1 MSFFML
7 QSIRK
12 VISMSKLRELRK
24 ARNMTQSELAK
35 EIKVSEKT
43 ISRWEKEE
51 TLMKA
56 NKAKVLADYFGVDVP
71 YLLGY
76 DVDLT
81 PVKDLT
87 GDYLPPLE
95 LQGYDYTVLDIEQDT
110 SERLNEVSKVKYC
123 IVKLHK
129 GDELPLFTGFRAII
143 SDYDREIVIESSS
156 KGALLNAFRA
166 TDALYVNG
174 YKGIGSQFKHFG
186 DYINSHKYEDS
197 KILENI
203 LTDWL
208 DIVGINK
215 KYVNISY
222 FNANS
227 PTPNKVITRK

>member
-1 MSFFML
+1 MNRL
-7 QSIRK
+7 K
-12 VISMSKLRELRK
+12 ELRK
-24 ARNMTQSELAK
+24 EAKKTQQEAADIANVTK
-35 EIKVSEKT
+35 RTYIYWEQGERQIKPEKAQ
-43 ISRWEKEE
+43 
-51 TLMKA
+51 L
-56 NKAKVLADYFGVDVP
+56 LADYFGVEVP

-76 DVDLT
+76 DVGLT
-81 PVKDLT
+81 PVKDLA
-87 GDYLPPLE
+87 GDYLSPLE

-166 TDALYVNG
+166 TDALSENG
-174 YKGIGSQFKHFG
+174 YKGVGSQFKHFG
-186 DYINSHKYEDS
+186 DYINSRKNEDS

>member
-1 MSFFML
+1 MNRL
-7 QSIRK
+7 K
-12 VISMSKLRELRK
+12 ELRK
-24 ARNMTQSELAK
+24 QKKVTQLELANFIGMTRRGYQK
-35 EIKVSEKT
+35 WENGESQIKPEKAQ
-43 ISRWEKEE
+43 
-51 TLMKA
+51 L
-56 NKAKVLADYFGVDVP
+56 LADYFGVEVP

-76 DVDLT
+76 DVGLT
-81 PVKDLT
+81 PVKDLA

-166 TDALYVNG
+166 TDALRVNG
-174 YKGIGSQFKHFG
+174 YKSIGSQFKHFG
-186 DYINSHKYEDS
+186 DYINSRKYEDS

-222 FNANS
+222 FNVNS

>member
-1 MSFFML
+1 M
-7 QSIRK
+7 
-12 VISMSKLRELRK
+12 
-24 ARNMTQSELAK
+24 
-35 EIKVSEKT
+35 
-43 ISRWEKEE
+43 
-51 TLMKA
+51 
-56 NKAKVLADYFGVDVP
+56 
-71 YLLGY
+71 LGY
-76 DVDLT
+76 DVGLT
-81 PVKDLT
+81 PVKDLA

-166 TDALYVNG
+166 TDALRVNG
-174 YKGIGSQFKHFG
+174 YKSIGSQFKHFG
-186 DYINSHKYEDS
+186 DYINSRKYEDS

-222 FNANS
+222 FSVNS

>member
-1 MSFFML
+1 MNRL
-7 QSIRK
+7 K
-12 VISMSKLRELRK
+12 ELRK
-24 ARNMTQSELAK
+24 DRGLTQSQLAEK
-35 EIKVSEKT
+35 IGVSKIT
-43 ISRWEKEE
+43 VLRWENNERQIKPD
-51 TLMKA
+51 KA
-56 NKAKVLADYFGVDVP
+56 QLLADYFGVDVP

-76 DVDLT
+76 DVGIT
-81 PVKDLT
+81 PVKDLA

-129 GDELPLFTGFRAII
+129 EDELPLFTGFRAII

-166 TDALYVNG
+166 TNALSENG
-174 YKGIGSQFKHFG
+174 YKGGSQFKHFG
-186 DYINSHKYEDS
+186 DYINSRKREDS

>member
-1 MSFFML
+1 MNRL
-7 QSIRK
+7 K
-12 VISMSKLRELRK
+12 ELRK
-24 ARNMTQSELAK
+24 EAKKTQQEAADIANVTK
-35 EIKVSEKT
+35 RTYIYWEQGERQIKPD
-43 ISRWEKEE
+43 
-51 TLMKA
+51 KA
-56 NKAKVLADYFGVDVP
+56 QLLADYFGVEVP

-76 DVDLT
+76 DVGLT
-81 PVKDLT
+81 PVKDLA
-87 GDYLPPLE
+87 GNYLPPLE

-166 TDALYVNG
+166 TDALLENG
-174 YKGIGSQFKHFG
+174 YKGGSQFKHFG
-186 DYINSHKYEDS
+186 DYINSRKNEDS

>member
-1 MSFFML
+1 MNRL
-7 QSIRK
+7 K
-12 VISMSKLRELRK
+12 ELRK
-24 ARNMTQSELAK
+24 QKKVTQLELANFIGMTRRGYQK
-35 EIKVSEKT
+35 WENGESQIKPEKAQ
-43 ISRWEKEE
+43 
-51 TLMKA
+51 L
-56 NKAKVLADYFGVDVP
+56 LADYFGVEVP

-76 DVDLT
+76 DVGLT

-110 SERLNEVSKVKYC
+110 SEKLNEVSKVKYC

-156 KGALLNAFRA
+156 KGTLLNAFRA
-166 TDALYVNG
+166 TDALSANG
-174 YKGIGSQFKHFG
+174 YKGVGSQFKHFG
-186 DYINSHKYEDS
+186 DYINSRKNEDS

>member
-1 MSFFML
+1 MEKIKNIHENRLKS
-7 QSIRK
+7 
-12 VISMSKLRELRK
+12 LRNEVGLS
-24 ARNMTQSELAK
+24 QGELA
-35 EIKVSEKT
+35 EEVGVSYRTIQNWENGVNQIKPD
-43 ISRWEKEE
+43 
-51 TLMKA
+51 KA
-56 NKAKVLADYFGVDVP
+56 QLLADYFGVEVP

-76 DVDLT
+76 DVGLT

-95 LQGYDYTVLDIEQDT
+95 LQGYDYKVLGIEQDT
-110 SERLNEVSKVKYC
+110 SEKLNEVSKVKYC

-129 GDELPLFTGFRAII
+129 GDKLPLFTGFRAII

-166 TDALYVNG
+166 TDALTANG

-186 DYINSHKYEDS
+186 DYINSRKGEDS
-197 KILENI
+197 KILEKI

-222 FNANS
+222 FNTNS

>member
-1 MSFFML
+1 MNRL
-7 QSIRK
+7 K
-12 VISMSKLRELRK
+12 ELRK
-24 ARNMTQSELAK
+24 QKKVTQLELANFIGMTRRGYQK
-35 EIKVSEKT
+35 WENGESQIKPEKAQ
-43 ISRWEKEE
+43 
-51 TLMKA
+51 L
-56 NKAKVLADYFGVDVP
+56 LADYFGVEVP

-76 DVDLT
+76 DVGLT
-81 PVKDLT
+81 PVKDLA

-123 IVKLHK
+123 IIKLHK

-166 TDALYVNG
+166 TDALRVNG
-174 YKGIGSQFKHFG
+174 YKSIGSQFKHFG
-186 DYINSHKYEDS
+186 DYINSRKYEDS

-222 FNANS
+222 FNVNS

>member
-1 MSFFML
+1 MNRL
-7 QSIRK
+7 K
-12 VISMSKLRELRK
+12 ELRK
-24 ARNMTQSELAK
+24 EAKKTQQEAADIANVTK
-35 EIKVSEKT
+35 RTYIYWEQGERQIKPD
-43 ISRWEKEE
+43 
-51 TLMKA
+51 KA
-56 NKAKVLADYFGVDVP
+56 QLLADYFGVDVP

-76 DVDLT
+76 DVGLT
-81 PVKDLT
+81 PVKDLA

-166 TDALYVNG
+166 TDALRVNG
-174 YKGIGSQFKHFG
+174 YKSIGSQFKHFG
-186 DYINSHKYEDS
+186 DYINSRKYEDS

-222 FNANS
+222 FNTNS

>member
-1 MSFFML
+1 MNRL
-7 QSIRK
+7 K
-12 VISMSKLRELRK
+12 ELRK
-24 ARNMTQSELAK
+24 DRGLTQSQLAEK
-35 EIKVSEKT
+35 IGVSKIT
-43 ISRWEKEE
+43 VLRWENNERQIKPD
-51 TLMKA
+51 KA
-56 NKAKVLADYFGVDVP
+56 QLLADYFGVEVP

-76 DVDLT
+76 DVGLT
-81 PVKDLT
+81 PLKDLA

-166 TDALYVNG
+166 TNALSENG
-174 YKGIGSQFKHFG
+174 YKGGSQFKHFG
-186 DYINSHKYEDS
+186 DYINSRKREDS

>member
-1 MSFFML
+1 MNRL
-7 QSIRK
+7 K
-12 VISMSKLRELRK
+12 ELRK
-24 ARNMTQSELAK
+24 QKKVTQLELANFIGMTRRGYQK
-35 EIKVSEKT
+35 WENGESQIKPEKAQ
-43 ISRWEKEE
+43 
-51 TLMKA
+51 L
-56 NKAKVLADYFGVDVP
+56 LADYFGVEVP

-76 DVDLT
+76 DVGLT
-81 PVKDLT
+81 PVKDLA

-166 TDALYVNG
+166 TDALRVNG
-174 YKGIGSQFKHFG
+174 YKSIGSQFKHFG
-186 DYINSHKYEDS
+186 DYINSRKYEDS

-222 FNANS
+222 FSVNS

>member
-1 MSFFML
+1 MNRL
-7 QSIRK
+7 K
-12 VISMSKLRELRK
+12 ELRK
-24 ARNMTQSELAK
+24 QKKVTQLELANFIGMTRRGYQK
-35 EIKVSEKT
+35 WENGESQIKPEKAQ
-43 ISRWEKEE
+43 
-51 TLMKA
+51 L
-56 NKAKVLADYFGVDVP
+56 LADYFGVEVP

-76 DVDLT
+76 DVGLT

-110 SERLNEVSKVKYC
+110 SEKLNEVSKVKYC

-166 TDALYVNG
+166 TDALPANG

-186 DYINSHKYEDS
+186 DYINSRKGEDS
-197 KILENI
+197 KILEKI

-222 FNANS
+222 FNTNS

>member
-1 MSFFML
+1 MNRL
-7 QSIRK
+7 K
-12 VISMSKLRELRK
+12 ELRK
-24 ARNMTQSELAK
+24 DRGLTQSQLAEK
-35 EIKVSEKT
+35 IGVSKIT
-43 ISRWEKEE
+43 VLRWENNERQIKPD
-51 TLMKA
+51 KA
-56 NKAKVLADYFGVDVP
+56 QLLADYFGVEVP

-76 DVDLT
+76 DVGLT
-81 PVKDLT
+81 PVKDLA
-87 GDYLPPLE
+87 GNYLPPLE

-166 TDALYVNG
+166 TDALLKNG
-174 YKGIGSQFKHFG
+174 YKRGSQFKHFG
-186 DYINSHKYEDS
+186 DYINSRKNEDS

>member
-1 MSFFML
+1 MNRL
-7 QSIRK
+7 K
-12 VISMSKLRELRK
+12 ELRQSK
-24 ARNMTQSELAK
+24 KKTQQELADIVGVTKRTYIYWEQGERQIKPDK
-35 EIKVSEKT
+35 EQT
-43 ISRWEKEE
+43 
-51 TLMKA
+51 
-56 NKAKVLADYFGVDVP
+56 LADYFGVDVP

-76 DVDLT
+76 DVGLT

-110 SERLNEVSKVKYC
+110 SEKLNEVSRVKYC

-166 TDALYVNG
+166 TDALPANG

-186 DYINSHKYEDS
+186 DYINSRKGEDS
-197 KILENI
+197 KILEKI

-222 FNANS
+222 FNTNS

>member
-1 MSFFML
+1 MNRL
-7 QSIRK
+7 K
-12 VISMSKLRELRK
+12 ELRK
-24 ARNMTQSELAK
+24 DRGLTQSQLAEK
-35 EIKVSEKT
+35 IGVSKIT
-43 ISRWEKEE
+43 VLRWENNERQIKPD
-51 TLMKA
+51 KA
-56 NKAKVLADYFGVDVP
+56 QLLADYFGVEVP

-76 DVDLT
+76 DVGLT
-81 PVKDLT
+81 PVKDLA
-87 GDYLPPLE
+87 GNYLPPLE

-110 SERLNEVSKVKYC
+110 PERLNEVSKVKYC

-166 TDALYVNG
+166 TDALSVNG
-174 YKGIGSQFKHFG
+174 YKGVGPQFKHFG
-186 DYINSHKYEDS
+186 DYINSRKNEDS

>member
-1 MSFFML
+1 MNRL
-7 QSIRK
+7 K
-12 VISMSKLRELRK
+12 ELRK
-24 ARNMTQSELAK
+24 DRGLTQSQLAEK
-35 EIKVSEKT
+35 IGVSKIT
-43 ISRWEKEE
+43 VLRWENNERQIKPD
-51 TLMKA
+51 KA
-56 NKAKVLADYFGVDVP
+56 QLLADYFGVEVP

-76 DVDLT
+76 DVGLT
-81 PVKDLT
+81 PVKDLA
-87 GDYLPPLE
+87 GNYLPPLE
-95 LQGYDYTVLDIEQDT
+95 LQGYDYTVLDIKQDT

-166 TDALYVNG
+166 TDALSENG
-174 YKGIGSQFKHFG
+174 YKGVGAQFKHFG
-186 DYINSHKYEDS
+186 DYINSRKNEDS

-222 FNANS
+222 FNVNS

>member
-1 MSFFML
+1 MNRL
-7 QSIRK
+7 K
-12 VISMSKLRELRK
+12 ELRK
-24 ARNMTQSELAK
+24 EAKKTQQEAADIANVTK
-35 EIKVSEKT
+35 RTYIYWEQGERQIKPD
-43 ISRWEKEE
+43 
-51 TLMKA
+51 KA
-56 NKAKVLADYFGVDVP
+56 QLLADYFGVEVP

-76 DVDLT
+76 DVGIT
-81 PVKDLT
+81 PVKDLA

-166 TDALYVNG
+166 TDALSENG
-174 YKGIGSQFKHFG
+174 YKGVGSQFKHFG
-186 DYINSHKYEDS
+186 DYINSRKNEDS

>member
-1 MSFFML
+1 MNRL
-7 QSIRK
+7 K
-12 VISMSKLRELRK
+12 ELRK
-24 ARNMTQSELAK
+24 QKRVTQLELANFIGMTRRGYQK
-35 EIKVSEKT
+35 WENGESQIKPEKAQ
-43 ISRWEKEE
+43 
-51 TLMKA
+51 L
-56 NKAKVLADYFGVDVP
+56 LADYFGVEVP

-76 DVDLT
+76 DVGLT

-87 GDYLPPLE
+87 GDYLQPLE
-95 LQGYDYTVLDIEQDT
+95 LQGYDYTVLDIKQDT

-166 TDALYVNG
+166 TDALPANG
-174 YKGIGSQFKHFG
+174 YKGMGSQFKHFG
-186 DYINSHKYEDS
+186 DYINSRKGEDS

>member
-1 MSFFML
+1 MNRL
-7 QSIRK
+7 K
-12 VISMSKLRELRK
+12 ELRQSK
-24 ARNMTQSELAK
+24 KKTQQELADIVGVTKRTYIYWEQGERQIKPDK
-35 EIKVSEKT
+35 EQT
-43 ISRWEKEE
+43 
-51 TLMKA
+51 
-56 NKAKVLADYFGVDVP
+56 LADYFGVDVP

-76 DVDLT
+76 DVGLT

-110 SERLNEVSKVKYC
+110 SEKLNEVSKVKYC

-166 TDALYVNG
+166 TDALPANG

-186 DYINSHKYEDS
+186 DYINSRKGEDS
-197 KILENI
+197 KILEKI

-222 FNANS
+222 FNTNS

>member
-1 MSFFML
+1 MNRL
-7 QSIRK
+7 K
-12 VISMSKLRELRK
+12 ELRK
-24 ARNMTQSELAK
+24 QKKVTQLELANFIGMTRRGYQK
-35 EIKVSEKT
+35 WENGESQIKPEKAQ
-43 ISRWEKEE
+43 
-51 TLMKA
+51 L
-56 NKAKVLADYFGVDVP
+56 LADYFGVEVP

-76 DVDLT
+76 DVGLT
-81 PVKDLT
+81 PVKDLA

-166 TDALYVNG
+166 TNALSENG
-174 YKGIGSQFKHFG
+174 YKGGSQFKHFG
-186 DYINSHKYEDS
+186 DYINSRKREDS

>member
-1 MSFFML
+1 ML
-7 QSIRK
+7 QTMNRLK
-12 VISMSKLRELRK
+12 ELRK
-24 ARNMTQSELAK
+24 EAKKTQQEAADIANVTK
-35 EIKVSEKT
+35 RTYIYWEQGERQIKPD
-43 ISRWEKEE
+43 
-51 TLMKA
+51 KA
-56 NKAKVLADYFGVDVP
+56 QLLADYFGVEVP

-76 DVDLT
+76 DVGIT
-81 PVKDLT
+81 PVKDLA

-166 TDALYVNG
+166 TDALSENG
-174 YKGIGSQFKHFG
+174 YKGVGSQFKHFG
-186 DYINSHKYEDS
+186 DYINSRKNEDS

>member
-1 MSFFML
+1 MEKIKNIHENRLKS
-7 QSIRK
+7 
-12 VISMSKLRELRK
+12 LRNEVGLS
-24 ARNMTQSELAK
+24 QGELAK
-35 EIKVSEKT
+35 EVGVSYRTIQNWENGVNQIKPD
-43 ISRWEKEE
+43 
-51 TLMKA
+51 KA
-56 NKAKVLADYFGVDVP
+56 QLLADHFGVDIP

-76 DVDLT
+76 DVGLT

-87 GDYLPPLE
+87 GDYLPPLK

-110 SERLNEVSKVKYC
+110 SEKLNEVSKVKYC

-166 TDALYVNG
+166 TDALRVNG
-174 YKGIGSQFKHFG
+174 YKSIGSQFKHFG
-186 DYINSHKYEDS
+186 DYINSRKYEDS

-222 FNANS
+222 FNVNS

>member
-1 MSFFML
+1 MNRL
-7 QSIRK
+7 K
-12 VISMSKLRELRK
+12 ELRK
-24 ARNMTQSELAK
+24 QKKVTQLELANFIGMTRRGYQK
-35 EIKVSEKT
+35 WENGESQIKPEKAQ
-43 ISRWEKEE
+43 
-51 TLMKA
+51 L
-56 NKAKVLADYFGVDVP
+56 LADYFGVEVP

-76 DVDLT
+76 DVGLT

-110 SERLNEVSKVKYC
+110 SEKLNEVSKVKYC

-129 GDELPLFTGFRAII
+129 GDGLPLFTGFRAII

-166 TDALYVNG
+166 TDALPANG

-186 DYINSHKYEDS
+186 DYINSRKGEDS
-197 KILENI
+197 KILEKI

-222 FNANS
+222 FNTNS

>member
-1 MSFFML
+1 MNRL
-7 QSIRK
+7 K
-12 VISMSKLRELRK
+12 ELRK
-24 ARNMTQSELAK
+24 DRGLTQSQLAEK
-35 EIKVSEKT
+35 IGVSKIT
-43 ISRWEKEE
+43 VLRWENNERQIKPD
-51 TLMKA
+51 KA
-56 NKAKVLADYFGVDVP
+56 QLLADYFGVEVP

-76 DVDLT
+76 DVGLT
-81 PVKDLT
+81 PVKDLA
-87 GDYLPPLE
+87 GNYLPPLE

-166 TDALYVNG
+166 TDALSENG
-174 YKGIGSQFKHFG
+174 YKGVGSQFKHFG
-186 DYINSHKYEDS
+186 DYINSRKNEDS
-197 KILENI
+197 KILEKI

-222 FNANS
+222 FNTNS

>member
-1 MSFFML
+1 MEKIKNIHENRLKS
-7 QSIRK
+7 
-12 VISMSKLRELRK
+12 LRNEAGLSQGK
-24 ARNMTQSELAK
+24 LAK
-35 EIKVSEKT
+35 EVGVSYRTIQNWENGVNQIKPD
-43 ISRWEKEE
+43 
-51 TLMKA
+51 KA
-56 NKAKVLADYFGVDVP
+56 QLLADHFGVEVP

-76 DVDLT
+76 DVGLT
-81 PVKDLT
+81 PVKDLA
-87 GDYLPPLE
+87 GNYLPPLE

-166 TDALYVNG
+166 TDALRLNG
-174 YKGIGSQFKHFG
+174 YKGTGSQFKHFG
-186 DYINSHKYEDS
+186 DYINSRKNEDS

>member
-1 MSFFML
+1 M
-7 QSIRK
+7 
-12 VISMSKLRELRK
+12 
-24 ARNMTQSELAK
+24 
-35 EIKVSEKT
+35 
-43 ISRWEKEE
+43 
-51 TLMKA
+51 
-56 NKAKVLADYFGVDVP
+56 
-71 YLLGY
+71 
-76 DVDLT
+76 
-81 PVKDLT
+81 
-87 GDYLPPLE
+87 
-95 LQGYDYTVLDIEQDT
+95 
-110 SERLNEVSKVKYC
+110 
-123 IVKLHK
+123 
-129 GDELPLFTGFRAII
+129 PLFTGFRAII

-174 YKGIGSQFKHFG
+174 YKGKGSQFKHFG
-186 DYINSHKYEDS
+186 DYINSRKYEDS

>member
-1 MSFFML
+1 MNRL
-7 QSIRK
+7 K
-12 VISMSKLRELRK
+12 ELRQSK
-24 ARNMTQSELAK
+24 KKTQQELADIVGVTKRTYIYWEQGERQIKPDK
-35 EIKVSEKT
+35 EQT
-43 ISRWEKEE
+43 
-51 TLMKA
+51 
-56 NKAKVLADYFGVDVP
+56 LADYFGVEVP

-76 DVDLT
+76 DVGLT

-156 KGALLNAFRA
+156 KGTLLNAFRA
-166 TDALYVNG
+166 TDALSANG
-174 YKGIGSQFKHFG
+174 YKGVGSQFKHFG
-186 DYINSHKYEDS
+186 DYINSRKNEDS

>member
-1 MSFFML
+1 MNRL
-7 QSIRK
+7 K
-12 VISMSKLRELRK
+12 ELRK
-24 ARNMTQSELAK
+24 QKKVTQLELANFIGMTRRGYQK
-35 EIKVSEKT
+35 WENGESQIKPEKAQ
-43 ISRWEKEE
+43 
-51 TLMKA
+51 L
-56 NKAKVLADYFGVDVP
+56 LADYFGVEVP

-76 DVDLT
+76 DVGLT
-81 PVKDLT
+81 PVKDLA

-166 TDALYVNG
+166 TDALSENG
-174 YKGIGSQFKHFG
+174 YKGGSQFKHFG
-186 DYINSHKYEDS
+186 DYINSRKNEDS

-222 FNANS
+222 FNTNS

>member
-1 MSFFML
+1 MNRL
-7 QSIRK
+7 K
-12 VISMSKLRELRK
+12 ELRK
-24 ARNMTQSELAK
+24 QKKVTQLELANFIGMTRRGYQK
-35 EIKVSEKT
+35 WENGESQIKPEKAQ
-43 ISRWEKEE
+43 
-51 TLMKA
+51 L
-56 NKAKVLADYFGVDVP
+56 LADYFGVEVP

-76 DVDLT
+76 DVGLT
-81 PVKDLT
+81 PVKDLA

-110 SERLNEVSKVKYC
+110 SEKLNEVSKVKYC

-166 TDALYVNG
+166 TDALSVNG

-186 DYINSHKYEDS
+186 DYIDSRKNEDS

>member
-1 MSFFML
+1 MNNL
-7 QSIRK
+7 K
-12 VISMSKLRELRK
+12 KLRLKNNLSQQQLVDELNK
-24 ARNMTQSELAK
+24 TLGK
-35 EIKVSEKT
+35 DEKT
-43 ISRWEKEE
+43 FSKMNISSWETGKYQIKPDRAE
-51 TLMKA
+51 K
-56 NKAKVLADYFGVDVP
+56 LADFFGVDVP

-76 DVDLT
+76 DVGLT
-81 PVKDLT
+81 PVKDLA

-166 TDALYVNG
+166 TDALRVNG
-174 YKGIGSQFKHFG
+174 YKSIGSQFKHFG
-186 DYINSHKYEDS
+186 DYINSRKYEDS

-208 DIVGINK
+208 DIVGIIK

-222 FNANS
+222 FNTNS

>member
-1 MSFFML
+1 MNRL
-7 QSIRK
+7 K
-12 VISMSKLRELRK
+12 ELRK
-24 ARNMTQSELAK
+24 DRGLTQSQLAEK
-35 EIKVSEKT
+35 IGVSKIT
-43 ISRWEKEE
+43 VLRWENNERQIKPD
-51 TLMKA
+51 KA
-56 NKAKVLADYFGVDVP
+56 QLLADYFGVEVP

-76 DVDLT
+76 DVGLT
-81 PVKDLT
+81 PVKDLA
-87 GDYLPPLE
+87 GNYLPPLE
-95 LQGYDYTVLDIEQDT
+95 LQGYDYTVLDIKQDT

-166 TDALYVNG
+166 TDALSENG
-174 YKGIGSQFKHFG
+174 YKGVGAQFKHFG
-186 DYINSHKYEDS
+186 DYINSRKNEDS

>member
-1 MSFFML
+1 MNRL
-7 QSIRK
+7 K
-12 VISMSKLRELRK
+12 ELRK
-24 ARNMTQSELAK
+24 QKKVTQLELANFIGMTRRGYQK
-35 EIKVSEKT
+35 WENGESQIKPEKAQ
-43 ISRWEKEE
+43 
-51 TLMKA
+51 L
-56 NKAKVLADYFGVDVP
+56 LADYFGVEVP

-76 DVDLT
+76 DVGLT

-156 KGALLNAFRA
+156 KGTLLNAFRA
-166 TDALYVNG
+166 TDALSANG
-174 YKGIGSQFKHFG
+174 YKGVGSQFKHFG
-186 DYINSHKYEDS
+186 DYINSRKNEDS

>member
-1 MSFFML
+1 MNRL
-7 QSIRK
+7 K
-12 VISMSKLRELRK
+12 ELRK
-24 ARNMTQSELAK
+24 EAKKTQQEAADIANVTK
-35 EIKVSEKT
+35 RTYIYWEQGERQIKPD
-43 ISRWEKEE
+43 
-51 TLMKA
+51 KA
-56 NKAKVLADYFGVDVP
+56 QLLADYFGVEVP

-76 DVDLT
+76 DVGIT
-81 PVKDLT
+81 PVKDLA

-166 TDALYVNG
+166 TNALSENG
-174 YKGIGSQFKHFG
+174 YKRGSQFKHFG
-186 DYINSHKYEDS
+186 DYINSRKREDS

>member
-1 MSFFML
+1 MNRL
-7 QSIRK
+7 K
-12 VISMSKLRELRK
+12 ELRK
-24 ARNMTQSELAK
+24 DRGLTQSQLAEK
-35 EIKVSEKT
+35 IGVSKIT
-43 ISRWEKEE
+43 VLRWENNERQIKPD
-51 TLMKA
+51 KA
-56 NKAKVLADYFGVDVP
+56 QLLADYFGVEVP

-76 DVDLT
+76 DVGLT
-81 PVKDLT
+81 QVKDLA
-87 GDYLPPLE
+87 GNYLPPLE

-166 TDALYVNG
+166 TDALSENG
-174 YKGIGSQFKHFG
+174 YKGVGSQFKHFG
-186 DYINSHKYEDS
+186 DYINSRKNEDS

>member
-1 MSFFML
+1 MNRL
-7 QSIRK
+7 K
-12 VISMSKLRELRK
+12 ELRK
-24 ARNMTQSELAK
+24 QKKVTQLELANFIGMTRRGYQK
-35 EIKVSEKT
+35 WENGESQIKPEKAQ
-43 ISRWEKEE
+43 
-51 TLMKA
+51 L
-56 NKAKVLADYFGVDVP
+56 LADYFGVEVP

-76 DVDLT
+76 DVGLT
-81 PVKDLT
+81 PVKDLA

-166 TDALYVNG
+166 TDALSENG
-174 YKGIGSQFKHFG
+174 YKGGSQFKHFG
-186 DYINSHKYEDS
+186 DYINSRKNEDS

-222 FNANS
+222 FSANS

>member
-1 MSFFML
+1 MNRL
-7 QSIRK
+7 K
-12 VISMSKLRELRK
+12 ELRQSK
-24 ARNMTQSELAK
+24 KKTQQ
-35 EIKVSEKT
+35 EIADIVGVTKRT
-43 ISRWEKEE
+43 YIYWEQGERQIKPE
-51 TLMKA
+51 
-56 NKAKVLADYFGVDVP
+56 KAKVLADYFGVDVP

-76 DVDLT
+76 DVGIT

-110 SERLNEVSKVKYC
+110 SEKLNEVSKVKYC

-166 TDALYVNG
+166 TDALHVNG

-186 DYINSHKYEDS
+186 DYINSRKYEDS